1 MWTSPPVPG
10 RQSGED
16 LREAMLHRE
25 DAEFRVV
32 PIHTKEGMAGLN
44 MLRVECPLCD
54 ALIAAP
60 LDEDLSD
67 DLRDHM
73 ADRHDIR
80 PKRLAWILGRR

>member
-1 MWTSPPVPG
+1 MAPFHM
-10 RQSGED
+10 RGE
-16 LREAMLHRE
+16 L
-25 DAEFRVV
+25 
-32 PIHTKEGMAGLN
+32 AGLR

-54 ALIAAP
+54 ALITAP

-80 PKRLAWILGRR
+80 PKRLAWILGNR

>member
-1 MWTSPPVPG
+1 M
-10 RQSGED
+10 RGE
-16 LREAMLHRE
+16 L
-25 DAEFRVV
+25 
-32 PIHTKEGMAGLN
+32 AGLR

-54 ALIAAP
+54 ALITAP

-80 PKRLAWILGRR
+80 PKRLAWILGNR